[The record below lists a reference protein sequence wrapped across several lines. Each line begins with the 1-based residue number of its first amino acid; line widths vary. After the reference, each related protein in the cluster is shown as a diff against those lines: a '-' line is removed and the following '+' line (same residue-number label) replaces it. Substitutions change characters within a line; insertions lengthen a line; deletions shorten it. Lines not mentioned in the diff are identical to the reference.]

1 MCQVDPP
8 ERCSLD
14 IILLLC
20 DILFTKHFTLIYGVK
35 MVDILWPILRLP
47 YNWPNLDWTDL
58 RDFLY
63 NIIISCLF

>member
-20 DILFTKHFTLIYGVK
+20 DILFTKHFTQIYGV

-47 YNWPNLDWTDL
+47 YNLPNLDCTDL
-58 RDFLY
+58 RDFLD